1 MNSLDIICIYIYIY
15 IYMSKDI
22 GITILKEDGVAN
34 PSYRIIR
41 REVVV
46 ALVLVV
52 MLVGLLL

>member
-1 MNSLDIICIYIYIY
+1 MNSLDIICIYIY
-15 IYMSKDI
+15 MSKDI
-22 GITILKEDGVAN
+22 DITLLKEDGVAN

>member
-1 MNSLDIICIYIYIY
+1 MLLRHYPAILVP
-15 IYMSKDI
+15 I
-22 GITILKEDGVAN
+22 GITVLKEDGVAN